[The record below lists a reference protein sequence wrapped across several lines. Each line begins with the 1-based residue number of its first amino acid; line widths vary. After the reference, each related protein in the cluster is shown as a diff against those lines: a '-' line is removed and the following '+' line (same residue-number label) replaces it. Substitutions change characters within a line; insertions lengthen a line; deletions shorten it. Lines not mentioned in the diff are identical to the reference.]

1 MVLVFLKSID
11 FHERG
16 KRHQENVKK
25 LLSSV
30 SLLQCVGGRL
40 SVEWYHLD
48 PLQARRKT
56 AENEKEAKE
65 TDKMLASIEQ
75 VISGTPLI

>member
-1 MVLVFLKSID
+1 MLVFLKSID

-30 SLLQCVGGRL
+30 SLLQCVCGGRL
-40 SVEWYHLD
+40 SVEWYHFD

-56 AENEKEAKE
+56 AENEKQAQE
-65 TDKMLASIEQ
+65 TDKILASIEQ
-75 VISGTPLI
+75 VIRGTPLI